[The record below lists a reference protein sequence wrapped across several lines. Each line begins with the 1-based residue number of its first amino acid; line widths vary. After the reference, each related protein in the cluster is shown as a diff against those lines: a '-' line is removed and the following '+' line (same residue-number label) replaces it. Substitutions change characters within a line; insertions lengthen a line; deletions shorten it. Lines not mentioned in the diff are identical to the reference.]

1 MAKLFKRIGIDLI
14 ATAGTDVR
22 VKVSLN
28 DTTSGFLND
37 KISLGSGKLT
47 KNIANPAANETL
59 QLDVDETNIDHNVL
73 TNYEIDQHR
82 TMDDALTT
90 TSNLWSADKIQSE
103 LDDKINK
110 ISDPV
115 ADNRLTKT
123 VGLDGANVEQTGI
136 SVDDSDNVSGINNLE
151 VNGNLTVNGTT
162 TSINTDTL
170 DVEDPNITV
179 NKNGTQASADLA
191 DAGFTVEMSDATDAA
206 VGYDSTATSKFK
218 MGEVGDLR
226 EVVTVT
232 HTQEITNKTINANN
246 NTITNLEHGVEV
258 NDPSSDVHGVGVG
271 NDVVGTG
278 TTQTLGNKT
287 IDGTSATGNNTVTID
302 SDNATYDNTTSGLTA
317 TNAQDAIDEL
327 DSTIDTIQ
335 ASYVESFNTRT
346 GAVVPAASDYD
357 ADQVD
362 FDNTTSGLTATEVQ
376 GALDEIDGN
385 VDGVDTRVTAIE
397 SSYVESFNSRT
408 GAVVPAASDYDA
420 DQIDYD
426 NVGSGLSATNAQDAI
441 DELKTEINNKSSF
454 DLDASASIAN
464 NQTTPVDVTGF
475 NVSTA
480 NGFNATINVS
490 IDATADRFETFN
502 IQGVD
507 SGANWDISIDSTGD
521 SGVLFSITPAGQLQY
536 TNEDYAGFNLGTFT
550 FKAIFV

>member
-14 ATAGTDVR
+14 ATAGSDVR

-47 KNIANPAANETL
+47 KTISNPAANETV
-59 QLDVDETNIDHNVL
+59 QLDVDETNIDHDQL
-73 TNYEIDQHR
+73 LNYEVDEHR
-82 TMDDALTT
+82 AMDDALTT
-90 TSNLWSADKIQSE
+90 TTNLWSADKIQNE
-103 LDDKINK
+103 LDGKINAV
-110 ISDPV
+110 SDPV
-115 ADNRLTKT
+115 ADNRLLKT
-123 VGLDGANVEQTGI
+123 VGLDGNDVEQTGI
-136 SVDDSDNVSGINNLE
+136 SIDDTDSVTGVNNLE
-151 VNGNLTVNGTT
+151 INGNLTVNGTT
-162 TSINTDTL
+162 TSVNTDTL

-206 VGYDSTATSKFK
+206 IGYDSTATSKFK
-218 MGEVGDLR
+218 AGEVGDLR
-226 EVVTVT
+226 EIVTIT
-232 HTQEITNKTINANN
+232 HSQELTNKTINASN
-246 NTITNLEHGVEV
+246 NTITNLEHGNEV
-258 NDPSSDVHGVGVG
+258 DDPSSDVHGVGIG

-302 SDNATYDNTTSGLTA
+302 ADNASYDNTTSGLTA
-317 TNAQDAIDEL
+317 TDAQAAIDE
-327 DSTIDTIQ
+327 IDAAVDAIE
-335 ASYVESFNTRT
+335 ASYVESFNSRT

-464 NQTTPVDVTGF
+464 NQTTPADVTGF

-480 NGFNATINVS
+480 NGFTATINVS

-536 TNEDYAGFNLGTFT
+536 TNENYAGFNLGTFT
-550 FKAIFV
+550 FKAFFV

>member
-14 ATAGTDVR
+14 ATAGSDVR

-162 TSINTDTL
+162 TSVNTDTL

-206 VGYDSTATSKFK
+206 VGYDSTTTSKFK

-232 HTQEITNKTINANN
+232 HTQEITNKTINANS
-246 NTITNLEHGVEV
+246 NTITNLKHGVEV

-357 ADQVD
+357 ADQID
-362 FDNTTSGLTATEVQ
+362 YDNATSGLTATDAQAAIDEV
-376 GALDEIDGN
+376 DSN
-385 VDGVDTRVTAIE
+385 VDGIDTRVTAIE

-408 GAVVPAASDYDA
+408 GTVVPAASDYDA

-426 NVGSGLSATNAQDAI
+426 NTTSGLTATNAQAAI
-441 DELKTEINNKSSF
+441 DELNTEINNKSSF
-454 DLDASASIAN
+454 DLDSTASISN
-464 NQTTPVDVTGF
+464 NQTTPIDVTGF

-480 NGFNATINVS
+480 NGFTATVNVN
-490 IDATADRFETFN
+490 IDATSDRFETFT
-502 IQGVD
+502 IQGSD
-507 SGANWDISIDSTGD
+507 AGSNWNISIDSLGD
-521 SGVLFSITPAGQLQY
+521 SGMNFSITPAGQLQY
-536 TNEDYAGFNLGTFT
+536 TNEDYAGFNLGTIT

>member
-59 QLDVDETNIDHNVL
+59 QLDVDETNIDHNAL

-162 TSINTDTL
+162 TSVNTDTL

-206 VGYDSTATSKFK
+206 VGYDSTTTSKFK

-357 ADQVD
+357 ADQID
-362 FDNTTSGLTATEVQ
+362 YDNATSGLTATDAQAAIDEV
-376 GALDEIDGN
+376 DSN
-385 VDGVDTRVTAIE
+385 VDGIDTRVTAIE

-426 NVGSGLSATNAQDAI
+426 NTTSGLTATNAQAAI
-441 DELKTEINNKSSF
+441 DELNTEINNKSSF
-454 DLDASASIAN
+454 DLNSTASISN

-480 NGFNATINVS
+480 NGFTATVNVS
-490 IDATADRFETFN
+490 IDATSDRFETFT
-502 IQGVD
+502 IQGND
-507 SGANWDISIDSTGD
+507 AGSNWDISIDSLGD
-521 SGVLFSITPAGQLQY
+521 SGMNFSITPAGQLQY
-536 TNEDYAGFNLGTFT
+536 TNEDYAGFNLGTIT